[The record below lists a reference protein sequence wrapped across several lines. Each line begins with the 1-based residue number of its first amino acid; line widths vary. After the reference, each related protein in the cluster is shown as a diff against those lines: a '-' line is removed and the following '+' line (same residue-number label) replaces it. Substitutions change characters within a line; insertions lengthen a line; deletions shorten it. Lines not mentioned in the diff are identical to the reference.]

1 MAANSRDSIIDRL
14 QQHRRVRPAAP
25 AYFEKIGQAWAPTT
39 WEEYVQQVRTA
50 ARAMMALGVEPGNV
64 VCMLGFNRPE
74 WVIGQLAAMMI
85 GGVGAGIYTT
95 NSPSE
100 VQYILA
106 HSEAPLVILENDG
119 QWQKVRQVRENLP
132 HLRWAV
138 MMRGTTVDDPQALSW
153 EAFLAR
159 AAETSEADLDARIA
173 AIDMEQLASLIYT
186 SGTTGPP
193 KAVMLSHNNLAST
206 ALNGQAL
213 FNLTPNDVLLSYL
226 PLSHIAEQ
234 MFTIH
239 TGATVGYAVYFAE
252 SLTQLPDN
260 LREVQPT
267 VFFGVPGV
275 WERFRNRVVERLDE
289 AHGARRRIADWAQGV
304 GRRAVALRNEG
315 KEPSGA
321 LAAQY
326 RLADRLVFSK
336 VKPLLGFSRT
346 RIAVSGAAAINKDIL
361 EFFSGLDV
369 VIYEVYGQSEGC
381 GPTTFNRP
389 GATIFGATGQ
399 AWPGSE
405 VKLAPDGEILL
416 RGPNVFMGYYKD
428 AAATADT
435 LIDGW
440 LHSGDLGRFDEN
452 GFLTIVGR
460 KKDIII
466 TSGGKNI
473 APRNIEAALKNIPL
487 VGDAVLVG
495 EGRKYLCALLTL
507 DPEAATRF
515 AEAHQITGA
524 ELHKDPTVLAAI
536 QAEIDEN
543 VNPQFARVEQVRK
556 FTLLS
561 QPFSIEG
568 GQMTPT
574 LKLKRKAICDMHLD
588 EIESMY
594 TGSEMN

>member
-1 MAANSRDSIIDRL
+1 MASNRDSIVDRFL
-14 QQHRRVRPAAP
+14 THHRVRPAGP
-25 AYFEKIGQAWAPTT
+25 AYFEKIGTAWVPTT
-39 WEEYVQQVRTA
+39 WEEYTGQVRTA
-50 ARAMMALGVEPGNV
+50 ARALIALGVEPNQV

-85 GGVGAGIYTT
+85 GAVGAGIYTT

-100 VQYILA
+100 VKYILT
-106 HSEAPLVILENDG
+106 HSEAPVVILENES
-119 QWQKVRQVRENLP
+119 QWAKVLEVRDELP

-138 MMRGTTVDDPQALSW
+138 LMRGAAVDDPMALTW
-153 EAFLAR
+153 EAFLERSRSVDETELSAR
-159 AAETSEADLDARIA
+159 MA
-173 AIDMEQLASLIYT
+173 AIEMEQLASLIYT

-206 ALNGQAL
+206 AHNGEAL
-213 FNLTPNDVLLSYL
+213 FRLTPNDVLLSYL

-239 TGATVGYAVYFAE
+239 TAATTGYAVYFAE
-252 SLTQLPDN
+252 SITKLPDN

-267 VFFGVPGV
+267 IFFGVPGF
-275 WERFRNRVVERLDE
+275 WERFRNRVAERLNE
-289 AHGARRRIADWAQGV
+289 AHGIRRSIADWAQNV
-304 GRRAVALRNEG
+304 GQKVVALRNQG
-315 KEPSGA
+315 REPSGK

-346 RIAVSGAAAINKDIL
+346 RVAVSGAAAIDKSIL

-369 VIYEVYGQSEGC
+369 IIYEVYGQSEGC

-389 GATIFGATGQ
+389 GATKLGTTGQ

-405 VKLAPDGEILL
+405 VKLAADGEILL

-428 AAATADT
+428 PASTSDT
-435 LIDGW
+435 LVDGW
-440 LHSGDLGRFDEN
+440 LHSGDLGRFDED
-452 GFLTIVGR
+452 GYLTIVGR

-473 APRNIEAALKNIPL
+473 APRNIEAALKNLEL

-507 DPEAATRF
+507 DPEAAVRF
-515 AEAHQITGA
+515 AETHHIEGS
-524 ELHKDPTVLAAI
+524 ELHNHPLVIAAI
-536 QAEIDEN
+536 QAELDEN

-556 FTLLS
+556 FTILPR
-561 QPFSIEG
+561 PFSVEG
-568 GQMTPT
+568 GEMTPT
-574 LKLKRKAICDMHLD
+574 LKLKRKVICDMHLE
-588 EIESMY
+588 EIEAMY
-594 TGSEMN
+594 EGE

>member
-1 MAANSRDSIIDRL
+1 MADSKRDSIIDRF
-14 QQHRRVRPAAP
+14 QQHRRIRPAAP
-25 AYFEKIGQAWAPTT
+25 AYYEKVGSTWVPTT
-39 WEEYVQQVRTA
+39 WEEFTGQVRTA
-50 ARAMMALGVEPGNV
+50 ARAMIALGVQPGNV
-64 VCMLGFNRPE
+64 VCMLGFNRSE
-74 WVIGQLAAMMI
+74 WVIGQLAAMMV
-85 GGVGAGIYTT
+85 GGVGAGIYAT

-100 VQYILA
+100 VQYILN
-106 HSEAPLVILENDG
+106 HSEAPIVILENES
-119 QWQKVRQVRENLP
+119 QWAKINQVRDQLP
-132 HLRWAV
+132 HLRTAV
-138 MMRGTTVDDPQALSW
+138 MMRGSRVDDPLARSW
-153 EAFLAR
+153 DAFLAC
-159 AAETSEADLDARIA
+159 AEETTEAELDARIA
-173 AIDMEQLASLIYT
+173 AIEMEQLASLIYT

-193 KAVMLSHNNLAST
+193 KAVMLSHKNLAST
-206 ALNGQAL
+206 ARNGQEL
-213 FNLTPNDVLLSYL
+213 FKLTPNEVLLSYL

-239 TGATVGYAVYFAE
+239 TAATVGFPIYYAE
-252 SLTQLPDN
+252 SLTKLPDN

-275 WERFRNRVVERLDE
+275 WERFRNRVSERLGE
-289 AHGARRRIADWAQGV
+289 SHGAKKKIADGAQAV
-304 GRRAVALRNEG
+304 GRDVVASRNQG

-321 LAAQY
+321 LAAKH

-346 RIAVSGAAAINKDIL
+346 RVAVSGAAAIDKSIL

-369 VIYEVYGQSEGC
+369 TIYEVYGQSEGC

-389 GATIFGATGQ
+389 GATKLGTTGQ
-399 AWPGSE
+399 PWPGSE
-405 VKLAPDGEILL
+405 VKLGPDGEILL

-428 AAATADT
+428 AAATQDT

-440 LHSGDLGRFDEN
+440 LHSGDLGRFDED
-452 GFLTIVGR
+452 GYLTIVGR

-473 APRNIEAALKNIPL
+473 APRNIEAALKNLEL

-507 DPEAATRF
+507 DPEKAERY
-515 AEAHQITGA
+515 AEANGIEGA
-524 ELHKDPTVLAAI
+524 ELHKHPKIIEAI
-536 QAEIDEN
+536 QADIDEN

-561 QPFSIEG
+561 RPFSIEG
-568 GQMTPT
+568 GEMTPT
-574 LKLKRKAICDMHLD
+574 LKLKRKVICDVHVE
-588 EIESMY
+588 EIEAMY
-594 TGSEMN
+594 AGE

>member
-1 MAANSRDSIIDRL
+1 MANNGDSIIDRFL
-14 QQHRRVRPAAP
+14 QHQKVRPGAP
-25 AYFEKIGQAWAPTT
+25 AYYEKIGSAWVPTN
-39 WEEYVQQVRTA
+39 WEEFTRQVKTA
-50 ARAMMALGVEPGNV
+50 AKAMIALGIEPGNI
-64 VCMLGFNRPE
+64 VCMLGINRPE
-74 WVIGQLAAMMI
+74 WVISQLAAMMS
-85 GGVGAGIYTT
+85 GAVGAGIYTT

-106 HSEAPLVILENDG
+106 HSEAPLIILENES
-119 QWQKVRQVRENLP
+119 QWDKVRETRAHLP
-132 HLRWAV
+132 HLRWVVA
-138 MMRGTTVDDPQALSW
+138 MRGTAIDDPMALTW

-159 AAETSEADLDARIA
+159 ASDISDAELEARMA
-173 AIDMEQLASLIYT
+173 AIKMENLASLIYT

-193 KAVMLSHNNLAST
+193 KAVMLSHGNLAAT
-206 ALNGQAL
+206 ARTGQEL

-239 TGATVGYAVYFAE
+239 TSATTGFAVYFAE
-252 SLTQLPDN
+252 SLTQVPEN
-260 LREVQPT
+260 LRDVQPT

-275 WERFRNRVVERLDE
+275 WERFRNRVAERLNE
-289 AHGARRRIADWAQGV
+289 SQGAKRKIADWAQTI
-304 GRRAVALRNEG
+304 GRQVVDLRNQG
-315 KEPSGA
+315 QEPSGM
-321 LAAQY
+321 LAIQY

-336 VKPLLGFSRT
+336 IKPLLGFSRT
-346 RIAVSGAAAINKDIL
+346 RVAVSGAAAINKDIL

-369 VIYEVYGQSEGC
+369 TIFEVYGQSEGC

-389 GATIFGATGQ
+389 GATKFGTTGQ

-405 VKLAPDGEILL
+405 VKLAADGEIVM

-428 AAATADT
+428 EAATNST

-440 LHSGDLGRFDEN
+440 LHSGDLGRFDED
-452 GFLTIVGR
+452 GFLTIIGR

-473 APRNIEAALKNIPL
+473 APRNIEAALKNLEL

-507 DPEAATRF
+507 DPDALTRF
-515 AEAHQITGA
+515 ADANQLAGQ
-524 ELHKDPTVLAAI
+524 ELHNHPKVIAAI
-536 QAEIDEN
+536 QAGIDDL
-543 VNPQFARVEQVRK
+543 VNTQFARVEQVRK
-556 FTLLS
+556 FTILP
-561 QPFSIEG
+561 QPFSVEG
-568 GQMTPT
+568 GEMTPS

-588 EIESMY
+588 EIEGMY
-594 TGSEMN
+594 EGE

>member
-1 MAANSRDSIIDRL
+1 MTPHSRDTIIDRF
-14 QQHRRVRPAAP
+14 QRHRQVRPAAP
-25 AYFEKIGQAWAPTT
+25 GYFEKIGSAWVPTS
-39 WEEYVQQVRTA
+39 WEEYIAQVRA
-50 ARAMMALGVEPGNV
+50 AAKSMISLGVEPGDV

-100 VQYILA
+100 VKYILN
-106 HSEAPLVILENDG
+106 HSEAPLVILENEN
-119 QWQKVRQVRENLP
+119 QWNKIKEIREELTY
-132 HLRWAV
+132 LRRAIL
-138 MMRGTTVDDPQALSW
+138 MRGTQIDDPLALTW
-153 EAFLAR
+153 EAFIAR
-159 AAETSEADLDARIA
+159 GAAISEEELDARIA
-173 AIDMEQLASLIYT
+173 AIEMEQLASLIYT

-193 KAVMLSHNNLAST
+193 KAVMLSHHNLAST
-206 ALNGQAL
+206 AQTGREL
-213 FNLTPNDVLLSYL
+213 FNLTHNDVLLSYL

-239 TGATVGYAVYFAE
+239 TAATVGYGVYFAE

-267 VFFGVPGV
+267 IFFGVPGV
-275 WERFRNRVVERLDE
+275 WERFRNRVAERLNE
-289 AHGARRRIADWAQGV
+289 AHGARRRIADWAQSV
-304 GRRAVALRNEG
+304 GREVTELRNHG
-315 KEPSGA
+315 KVPGGA
-321 LAAQY
+321 LAAKY
-326 RLADRLVFSK
+326 RLAERLVFSK

-346 RIAVSGAAAINKDIL
+346 RVAVSGAAAINKDIL

-369 VIYEVYGQSEGC
+369 TIYEVYGQSEGC

-389 GATIFGATGQ
+389 GATRFGATGQ

-405 VKLAPDGEILL
+405 VKLAPDGEIVM
-416 RGPNVFMGYYKD
+416 RGPNVFMGYFKD
-428 AAATADT
+428 PDATGDT

-440 LHSGDLGRFDEN
+440 LHSGDLGRFDEE

-473 APRNIEAALKNIPL
+473 APRNIEAALKNVSL

-507 DPEAATRF
+507 DPEAALKF
-515 AEAHQITGA
+515 AEANGL
-524 ELHKDPTVLAAI
+524 EGENLHTHPKVIEAI
-536 QAEIDEN
+536 QAEIDET
-543 VNPQFARVEQVRK
+543 VNTQFARVEQVRK
-556 FTLLS
+556 FTLLPR
-561 QPFSIEG
+561 PFSVEG
-568 GQMTPT
+568 GEMTPT
-574 LKLKRKAICDMHLD
+574 LKLKRKVICDLHLD
-588 EIESMY
+588 EIEAMY
-594 TGSEMN
+594 AGE

>member
-1 MAANSRDSIIDRL
+1 MAKNVDSIIDRFL
-14 QQHRRVRPAAP
+14 QHQKVRPGAP
-25 AYFEKIGQAWAPTT
+25 AYFEKIGRAWVPTN
-39 WEEYVQQVRTA
+39 WEEFTGQVKTA
-50 ARAMMALGVEPGNV
+50 AKAMIAIGIEPGNI
-64 VCMLGFNRPE
+64 VCMLGINRPE
-74 WVIGQLAAMMI
+74 WVIGQLAAMMS
-85 GGVGAGIYTT
+85 GAVGAGIYTT

-106 HSEAPLVILENDG
+106 HSEAPLIILENES
-119 QWQKVRQVRENLP
+119 QWAKVREARANLP
-132 HLRWAV
+132 HLRWVVA
-138 MMRGTTVDDPQALSW
+138 MRGTTIEDPMALTW
-153 EAFLAR
+153 EEFLAR
-159 AAETSEADLDARIA
+159 ASDISDAELDARMA
-173 AIDMEQLASLIYT
+173 AIEMENLASLIYT

-193 KAVMLSHNNLAST
+193 KAVMLSHGNLAAT
-206 ALNGQAL
+206 AQTGQEL

-239 TGATVGYAVYFAE
+239 TSATTGFAVYFAE
-252 SLTQLPDN
+252 SLTQVPEN
-260 LREVQPT
+260 LRDVQPT

-275 WERFRNRVVERLDE
+275 WERFRTRVGEKLNE
-289 AHGARRRIADWAQGV
+289 SQGAKRKIADWAQTI
-304 GRRAVALRNEG
+304 GRQVVEIRNQG
-315 KEPSGA
+315 QEPSGM
-321 LAAQY
+321 LAIQY

-346 RIAVSGAAAINKDIL
+346 RVAVSGAAAINKDIL

-369 VIYEVYGQSEGC
+369 TIFEVYGQSEGC

-389 GATIFGATGQ
+389 AATKFGATGQ

-405 VKLAPDGEILL
+405 VKLAADGEIVM

-428 AAATADT
+428 AEATNNT

-440 LHSGDLGRFDEN
+440 LHSGDLGRFDED
-452 GFLTIVGR
+452 GFLTIIGR

-473 APRNIEAALKNIPL
+473 APRNIEAALKNLEL

-507 DPEAATRF
+507 DPDALMRF
-515 AEAHQITGA
+515 ADANQLAGQ
-524 ELHKDPTVLAAI
+524 ELHNHPQVIAAI
-536 QAEIDEN
+536 QAGIDDL
-543 VNPQFARVEQVRK
+543 VNTQFARVEQVRK
-556 FTLLS
+556 FTILP
-561 QPFSIEG
+561 QPFSVEG
-568 GQMTPT
+568 GEMTPS

-588 EIESMY
+588 EIETMY
-594 TGSEMN
+594 EGE

>member
-1 MAANSRDSIIDRL
+1 MPTTQRDSIIDRL
-14 QQHRRVRPAAP
+14 LQHRRIRPAAP

-39 WEEYVQQVRTA
+39 WEEYTAQVRSA
-50 ARAMMALGVEPGNV
+50 AKAMIALGVGPGQV

-100 VQYILA
+100 VKYILG
-106 HSEAPLVILENDG
+106 HSEAPLVILENEN
-119 QWQKVRQVRENLP
+119 QWNKVREVRAELP
-132 HLRWAV
+132 QLRWAV
-138 MMRGTTVDDPQALSW
+138 LMRGTAVDDPLALTW
-153 EAFLAR
+153 EAFLECGEAVSD
-159 AAETSEADLDARIA
+159 SELDARMA
-173 AIDMEQLASLIYT
+173 AIQMEQLASLIYT

-193 KAVMLSHNNLAST
+193 KAVMLSHHNLAST
-206 ALNGQAL
+206 ARNGQAL
-213 FNLTPNDVLLSYL
+213 FKLTPNDVLLSYL

-239 TGATVGYAVYFAE
+239 TAATVGYATYFAE

-275 WERFRNRVVERLDE
+275 WERFRNRVAEKLGE
-289 AHGARRRIADWAQGV
+289 AHGARRRIADWAQTV
-304 GRRAVALRNEG
+304 GRRVVEARNHG
-315 KEPSGA
+315 QEPGGA

-326 RLADRLVFSK
+326 RLAERLVFSK
-336 VKPLLGFSRT
+336 VKPQLGFTRT
-346 RIAVSGAAAINKDIL
+346 RVAVSGAAAINKDIL

-369 VIYEVYGQSEGC
+369 TIYEVYGQSEGC

-389 GATIFGATGQ
+389 GATRFGATGQ

-405 VKLAPDGEILL
+405 VKLAPDGEIVM

-428 AAATADT
+428 PAATADT

-440 LHSGDLGRFDEN
+440 LHSGDLGRFDEE

-473 APRNIEAALKNIPL
+473 APRNIEAALKNVSL

-507 DPEAATRF
+507 DPEAALRF
-515 AEAHQITGA
+515 AEANGIVSE
-524 ELHKDPTVLAAI
+524 ELHTHPLVIEAI

-543 VNPQFARVEQVRK
+543 VNTQFARVEQVRK
-556 FTLLS
+556 FTLLPK
-561 QPFSIEG
+561 PFSVEG
-568 GQMTPT
+568 GEMTPT
-574 LKLKRKAICDMHLD
+574 LKLKRKVICDLHLD
-588 EIESMY
+588 EIAAMY
-594 TGSEMN
+594 EGELA

>member
-1 MAANSRDSIIDRL
+1 MTAATRDNIIERFS
-14 QQHRRVRPAAP
+14 QHRRIRPAAP
-25 AYFEKIGQAWAPTT
+25 AYYEKIGSAWVPTS
-39 WEEYVQQVRTA
+39 WEEYTLQVRTA
-50 ARAMMALGVEPGNV
+50 ARALMSLGIEPGNV

-74 WVIGQLAAMMI
+74 WVIGQLAAMMA
-85 GGVGAGIYTT
+85 GAVGAGIYTT

-100 VQYILA
+100 VKYILG
-106 HSEAPLVILENDG
+106 HSEAPVVILENES
-119 QWQKVRQVRENLP
+119 QWNKVKEVRDQLP
-132 HLRWAV
+132 NLRWAIL
-138 MMRGTTVDDPQALSW
+138 MRGTTIDDPMALTW
-153 EAFLAR
+153 EAFMER
-159 AAETSEADLDARIA
+159 ASGASEAELDTRIA
-173 AIDMEQLASLIYT
+173 AIEMEQLASLIYT

-193 KAVMLSHNNLAST
+193 KAVMLSHGNLAST
-206 ALNGQAL
+206 ARHGHEL
-213 FNLTPNDVLLSYL
+213 FRLTPNDILLSYL

-239 TGATVGYAVYFAE
+239 TGATVGYSVYFAE

-275 WERFRNRVVERLDE
+275 WERFRNRVGERLNE
-289 AHGARRRIADWAQGV
+289 AQGAKRKIADWAQTV
-304 GRRAVALRNEG
+304 GRRVVDLRNQG
-315 KEPSGA
+315 QEPGGA

-326 RLADRLVFSK
+326 RLADKLVFSK

-346 RIAVSGAAAINKDIL
+346 RVAVSGAAAINKEIL

-369 VIYEVYGQSEGC
+369 TIYEVYGQSEGC

-389 GATIFGATGQ
+389 GATKFGATGQ

-405 VKLAPDGEILL
+405 VKLAADGEIIL

-428 AAATADT
+428 AAATNDT
-435 LIDGW
+435 LVDGW
-440 LHSGDLGRFDEN
+440 LHSGDLGRFDED

-473 APRNIEAALKNIPL
+473 APRNIEAALKNLEL

-507 DPEAATRF
+507 DPEAVVRF
-515 AEAHQITGA
+515 ADANQIEGE
-524 ELHKDPTVLAAI
+524 ELHKHPKIIAAI
-536 QAEIDEN
+536 QAEIDEI

-556 FTLLS
+556 FTLLER
-561 QPFSIEG
+561 PFSIESG
-568 GQMTPT
+568 EMTPT
-574 LKLKRKAICDMHLD
+574 LKLKRKAICDMHLE
-588 EIESMY
+588 EIEAMY
-594 TGSEMN
+594 ENEQ